1 MNKKFIFFIFI
12 KIFFVHSHYYS
23 IKPRKKYHLIK
34 LSENN
39 YTEMFSKYRIKNS
52 EELISESN
60 LSELKIMDNKKLNNN
75 SLMNMTNPFFSTI
88 KLINYYNI
96 QYYGYIYIGNNKQ
109 KISVIFDTGSNIL
122 WVPGTNC
129 SSCRKKL
136 NSYNPK
142 SSTTCKNLNIKKNIS
157 YAIGYVDGELY
168 NDYIFINSN
177 NNKYYDYNKEIFVN
191 DFNFLVVNEE
201 KNLTGTLSDG
211 IMGLGINNEGD
222 YHYNF
227 VESLYYQKK
236 IGKASFSFILTDY
249 ESKNIS
255 RIYFGDIIE
264 NKYIQKLFGNKFNK
278 CQIPSYSKYWE
289 CQINNEIKLN
299 NNNNQINKSN
309 EFIFNSNSK
318 VIFDTGTSYIIIPKG
333 DFLQILKYL
342 NKNNN
347 NSCKINQN
355 YQLICNCQNKNNFGE
370 ISLNLG
376 NNNYFNIKFENI
388 IDYNKDL
395 TYQCHFHIIVDVF
408 DIGTWILGDSA
419 LKSNLISF
427 NINEREIKFVQNLK
441 EQLNNIKISKSTVLN
456 NNDNNSYWTTFSI
469 IYWLL
474 GIVFIFMII
483 SVIVYLI

>member
-1 MNKKFIFFIFI
+1 
-12 KIFFVHSHYYS
+12 
-23 IKPRKKYHLIK
+23 
-34 LSENN
+34 
-39 YTEMFSKYRIKNS
+39 
-52 EELISESN
+52 
-60 LSELKIMDNKKLNNN
+60 
-75 SLMNMTNPFFSTI
+75 
-88 KLINYYNI
+88 
-96 QYYGYIYIGNNKQ
+96 
-109 KISVIFDTGSNIL
+109 
-122 WVPGTNC
+122 
-129 SSCRKKL
+129 
-136 NSYNPK
+136 
-142 SSTTCKNLNIKKNIS
+142 
-157 YAIGYVDGELY
+157 
-168 NDYIFINSN
+168 
-177 NNKYYDYNKEIFVN
+177 
-191 DFNFLVVNEE
+191 
-201 KNLTGTLSDG
+201 
-211 IMGLGINNEGD
+211 MGLGINNEGD

-441 EQLNNIKISKSTVLN
+441 EQLNNIMISKSTVLN
-456 NNDNNSYWTTFSI
+456 NNDNNNYWTTFSI

>member
-1 MNKKFIFFIFI
+1 MKIIFLTINVFLISFI
-12 KIFFVHSHYYS
+12 SCSYYS
-23 IKPRKKYHLIK
+23 KSIERKHLNHSKQCNFCSNKTNLIQEK
-34 LSENN
+34 SSE
-39 YTEMFSKYRIKNS
+39 TT
-52 EELISESN
+52 
-60 LSELKIMDNKKLNNN
+60 NN
-75 SLMNMTNPFFSTI
+75 SKDNSTLSKLETEKFAVLKLTNRHDV
-88 KLINYYNI
+88 
-96 QYYGYIYIGNNKQ
+96 QYYGDIYIGIPK
-109 KISVIFDTGSNIL
+109 KRFTVIFDTGSNIL

-299 NNNNQINKSN
+299 NNNQNNKSN

-342 NKNNN
+342 NKNNK

-419 LKSNLISF
+419 LKSSLISF

-441 EQLNNIKISKSTVLN
+441 EQLNNIMISKSTVLN